1 MTSEVPALPDETA
14 APDVSVVV
22 PARDEA
28 ENLPALIA
36 EIAAALGGRAFEV
49 IVVDDGSADGT
60 AGVVRGLT
68 AGRPWLSCLRH
79 ETACGQSAAVR
90 TGLLAARGRVVATID
105 GDGENDPAYL
115 PSLVDALEAAGPAIA
130 MAAGQRLKRKA
141 TLFKK
146 IASRIANRVRGAILA
161 DGTRDSGC
169 GLKAIRREVFLRLPY
184 FDSWHRF
191 LPALV
196 IREGYGI
203 VHFDVVDRQRRFG
216 HSKYGIWDRF
226 WTGLLDLFG
235 VWWLR
240 RRRRRIPQVT
250 EVVGHD
256 GECHH

>member
-1 MTSEVPALPDETA
+1 MPDETA
-14 APDVSVVV
+14 AADVSVVV

-28 ENLPALIA
+28 ENLPILIE
-36 EIAAALGGRAFEV
+36 EIAAALSGRAFEV
-49 IVVDDGSADGT
+49 IVVDDGSGDGT
-60 AGVVRGLT
+60 GEVVRAL
-68 AGRPWLSCLRH
+68 AGERAWLSCLRH
-79 ETACGQSAAVR
+79 EAACGQSAAVR
-90 TGLLAARGRVVATID
+90 TGLLAARGRIIATID

-115 PSLVDALEAAGPAIA
+115 PRLVDALEAAGPAIA

-141 TLFKK
+141 SFLKK

-196 IREGYGI
+196 IREGFGV
-203 VHFDVVDRQRRFG
+203 VHLDVLDRQRRFG
-216 HSKYGIWDRF
+216 QSKYGIWDRF

-256 GECHH
+256 GERHL